1 MSLVKI
7 PRRCMQT
14 IGHPCRGLSTLQGT
28 KDRYNGI
35 TVDVSEQC
43 SRDMPATDFQHI
55 LEGKNQLG

>member
-1 MSLVKI
+1 
-7 PRRCMQT
+7 MQT